1 MENPFILGYRSSNDP
16 YEITSRRIRL
26 GKEVLRLFEE
36 TGVEETE
43 LLVSIIDE
51 LLTEHRNE
59 IPTKYK
65 SPELIEKIYLEAKD
79 LYKAE

>member
-1 MENPFILGYRSSNDP
+1 MESPFIFGYYFSGNP
-16 YEITSRRIRL
+16 YEIASRRICL
-26 GKEVLRLFEE
+26 GKEVLRLFEQ

-43 LLVSIIDE
+43 FLVSIIDE

-65 SPELIEKIYLEAKD
+65 SPELIGKIYSEAKNR
-79 LYKAE
+79 YKVE